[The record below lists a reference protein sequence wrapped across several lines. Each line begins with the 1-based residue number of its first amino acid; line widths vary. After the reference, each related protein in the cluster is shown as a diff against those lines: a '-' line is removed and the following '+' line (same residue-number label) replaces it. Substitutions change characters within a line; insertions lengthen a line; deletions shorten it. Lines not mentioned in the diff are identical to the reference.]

1 MNHTFN
7 ISLFGSYSTA
17 QKVGCFDN
25 DIQHTIGNLSD
36 KDLYLFLRDV
46 TLDDQENLYV
56 RKKALQTFIN
66 FILLKRLKVRQ
77 GLSLLV
83 DDWVDSGDTFLEVQ
97 RFKELFLFFEKDEI
111 VEEIFQEGT
120 NSDESEI
127 SSECLLNLGLI
138 KMQEA
143 FSSKRKEECLLL
155 LEKSLSFF
163 QKSNQE
169 IENRIDANIYSQT
182 VSILV
187 DLLSGRSKG
196 TSWELKNLGN
206 SLFKKDVYS
215 FQPKEHH
222 LYCGFY
228 RALWGLVKIKE
239 NSPSQWLDFRAG
251 LNELLVYYAEI
262 HNQQLKDRLSQH
274 SLYNSYVSILK
285 SYLLEP
291 FFALSFKSDL
301 ARLDKRIAELTPS
314 SYEYQFL
321 TELKEIA
328 EDSNKKKIESTS
340 LEERFQGYFPTRSKA
355 NISEVVSRIKDPDNP
370 HEILNAY
377 DELSLPTGLQLLDNI
392 VSACVRLQG
401 NRIYRGTFSEDD
413 RNTYIADLLESSGYY
428 VKDQTRWSI
437 SYEGKSAGEIDIFIR
452 DKFGVPLSIVEAL
465 NLDSLKKDYTAMHLD
480 KIFNYDTSGL
490 KSNFILIYSNA
501 KGFSKLWNKYQ
512 DFIKNHPFQYKL
524 ISFVEIRTYGYADIL
539 AGKSVHN
546 RNGKK
551 VDLYHVTVNL
561 YED

>member
-1 MNHTFN
+1 MNHTFD
-7 ISLFGSYSTA
+7 ISLFESYSTA
-17 QKVGCFDN
+17 QKVVLFDN
-25 DIQHTIGNLSD
+25 DIQHTIGILSD

-46 TLDDQENLYV
+46 TLDDQENSYV

-66 FILLKRLKVRQ
+66 FILLNRLKVRQ

-97 RFKELFLFFEKDEI
+97 RFKELFLFIEKDEI
-111 VEEIFQEGT
+111 VEEIFEAGT

-138 KMQEA
+138 RMQEA
-143 FSSKRKEECLLL
+143 FSAKRKDDCFLLL
-155 LEKSLSFF
+155 GKSLSFF

-169 IENRIDANIYSQT
+169 IENRIDAKIYSQT
-182 VSILV
+182 VSILI

-206 SLFKKDVYS
+206 SLFKKDIYS

-239 NSPSQWLDFRAG
+239 NSPSKWLDFRAG

-262 HNQQLKDRLSQH
+262 NNQQLKDRLSQH
-274 SLYNSYVSILK
+274 SLYSSYVSILK

-301 ARLDKRIAELTPS
+301 ARINRRIAELTPS
-314 SYEYQFL
+314 SEEYQFL

-340 LEERFQGYFPTRSKA
+340 FEERFQVYFPTRSKA
-355 NISEVVSRIKDPDNP
+355 NISEIISRIKDLDDP

-377 DELSLPTGLQLLDNI
+377 DELSLPKGEQLLENI
-392 VSACVRLQG
+392 VSACLRLQG
-401 NRIYRGTFSEDD
+401 NRIYRGNFSEDD
-413 RNTYIADLLESSGYY
+413 RNTYIADILESSGYY
-428 VKDQTRWSI
+428 VKDQTRWSK
-437 SYEGKSAGEIDIFIR
+437 SYEGKSAGEIDIFIK

-501 KGFSKLWNKYQ
+501 KGFSKLWNKYL
-512 DFIKNHPFQYKL
+512 DFVKNRPFQYEL
-524 ISFVEIRTYGYADIL
+524 ISFEEIQTYEYADIL
-539 AGKSVHN
+539 AGRSVHN
-546 RNGKK
+546 RNGKE
-551 VDLYHVTVNL
+551 VDLYHVAINL
-561 YED
+561 L